1 MYKYLLLALVLILQG
16 CATTSSTTV
25 VEDLETDKIYNV
37 VIEGKPE
44 LTGKVKNE
52 SNVAIG
58 EILTSKASS
67 SGVTVAKVSIDFDY
81 DDLIKTNSVF
91 YANDGDLIHTPLND
105 DAGEPLQEGDKVMGF
120 TGKTQ
125 LYWHKTKSAIK
136 GATNATISKAQSLYK
151 SATQ

>member
-1 MYKYLLLALVLILQG
+1 MYKYLLLALALVLQG
-16 CATTSSTTV
+16 CASTSNTAV
-25 VEDLETDKIYNV
+25 IEDVETDKIYNV

-58 EILTSKASS
+58 EILTSKASN
-67 SGVTVAKVSIDFDY
+67 SGVTVAKVSIDYDY
-81 DDLIKTNSVF
+81 DELIKTNSVF
-91 YANDGDLIHTPLND
+91 YASDGDLIHTPLND
-105 DAGEPLQEGDKVMGF
+105 DDGESLEEGDKVMGF

-136 GATNATISKAQSLYK
+136 GATNATVSKAQSLYK